1 MNEISERAA
10 IAGYVAMAARS
21 ASTRLVDAVDVPSVE
36 TYEDAGAVIDEV
48 ITQSRAVASRRV
60 WSSVLAAA
68 AAVLAVPEVSALI
81 GTWAPVL
88 AATVAALL
96 AALSKISDMRSVK

>member
-1 MNEISERAA
+1 MYLDTSASKRASFRATKGALKMNEISERAA

-48 ITQSRAVASRRV
+48 ITQSRAGG
-60 WSSVLAAA
+60 LAARL
-68 AAVLAVPEVSALI
+68 VLGACR
-81 GTWAPVL
+81 
-88 AATVAALL
+88 
-96 AALSKISDMRSVK
+96 RSRCACSP

>member
-48 ITQSRAVASRRV
+48 ITTNSVPADWPKDLPITVLSIAPLLSDAIRRIHGNN
-60 WSSVLAAA
+60 SVTDLF
-68 AAVLAVPEVSALI
+68 PI
-81 GTWAPVL
+81 KGH
-88 AATVAALL
+88 
-96 AALSKISDMRSVK
+96 